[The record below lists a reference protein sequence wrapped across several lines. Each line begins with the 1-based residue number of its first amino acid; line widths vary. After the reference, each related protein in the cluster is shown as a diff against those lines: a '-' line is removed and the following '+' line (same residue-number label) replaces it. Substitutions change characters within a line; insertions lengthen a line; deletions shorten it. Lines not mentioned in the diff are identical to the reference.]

1 VERVKTILYNVAS
14 TLWNMLSFR

>member
-1 VERVKTILYNVAS
+1 MERVKTILYNVAS

>member
-1 VERVKTILYNVAS
+1 VEKVKTILYNVAS